1 MGKSSLFVSM
11 VVAISLVFTV
21 SCVSKEVPVTETYYE
36 TEYRTESYTE
46 IGKEQQAFLTPKK
59 VWYDWMYWKELEWA
73 KRGGSVTYYNGYELN
88 TAKYSESQVKLT
100 LSPLSQSS
108 PWGIVFINLTG
119 VGQISASP
127 PRGMG
132 AGETVLEKGELVYIP
147 PLTQQEWL
155 DNFNSIVTDPKHFVS
170 FTRSDQHTG
179 RDIAV
184 DVTGMDEF
192 AMFITLPVTSQRDAR
207 TIVEKVQLIWF
218 DEVTKERQVPVQVEK
233 QRTVMQTEKVP
244 IWEVWKAKPVAEEPS
259 PPP

>member
-1 MGKSSLFVSM
+1 MGKSSLLVSV
-11 VVAISLVFTV
+11 VVAISLVFIV

-46 IGKEQQAFLTPKK
+46 IGNEHRVSLAPKT

-73 KRGGSVTYYNGYELN
+73 KLGGSVTYYNGYELS

-100 LSPLSQSS
+100 LSPLSQAS
-108 PWGIVFINLTG
+108 PWGIVIINLTG
-119 VGQISASP
+119 VGQLSAP
-127 PRGMG
+127 PSRAGG
-132 AGETVLEKGELVYIP
+132 AGETVARPGELVYIP
-147 PLTQQEWL
+147 PSAYQEWL

-170 FTRSDQHTG
+170 FIRSDQHTG

-192 AMFITLPVTSQRDAR
+192 AMFITLPVTSPRDAG

-244 IWEVWKAKPVAEEPS
+244 FWEAIFGE
-259 PPP
+259 